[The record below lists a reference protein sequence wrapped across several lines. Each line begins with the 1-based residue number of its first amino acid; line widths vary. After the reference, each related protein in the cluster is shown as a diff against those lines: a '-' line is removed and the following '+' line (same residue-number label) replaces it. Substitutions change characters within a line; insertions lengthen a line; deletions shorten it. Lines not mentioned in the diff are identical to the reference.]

1 MNFLSLLLALAL
13 SNPLWANFRAG
24 SGKASGGR
32 TSNASAAASQ
42 GGLKASPTTAPLS
55 IPTLASPL
63 GGTAAPRVLAPEGA
77 LALPV
82 SAVGSEAQGPGAS
95 QAKAPAKGPY
105 FLEALKKLG
114 AGEELVGRLYD
125 YQTKRH
131 PGEQNKIYHGLT
143 HSQDVP
149 SLMSAVFDRLPMA
162 LVSRNRRAL
171 LLVAAA
177 LHDIDPARVPGTP
190 ARVAA
195 TLEYLSQD
203 PESRALLAE
212 FGEVFAF
219 TPGQVQA
226 LIKATDFHMD
236 PAVLAKIQE
245 DFQAMARAEFPE
257 EADRGWAVEWGRRL
271 AFVDKAVSYVGTV
284 ETAAAQVRNLAGEIR
299 AGIAAATGKTAE
311 HPTADEMSAGTPA
324 FLKTLRES
332 PEFSYLPPEFQ
343 SRFESVQAYFL
354 AQRGPPGVPKASAP
368 GGDSPAKAAP
378 QTAEPIAFVLGSV
391 PRNAEDFSHH
401 ALKLALSI
409 RDRAK
414 DAKAEL
420 PASEIG
426 RRQQI
431 YKTALLAKAR
441 EAAAKAGLK
450 ENEVVSHG
458 AQLRKFWGMILKGRL
473 EASNP
478 YPGFKGESYEV
489 WGVRGIEGA
498 ASYGAVRGVQNNLP
512 GVVVL
517 MHNRA
522 KPLQVIGGET
532 LDREPT
538 VEEDFLA
545 AVVTDGTRTVV
556 IEKKDLQALGRL
568 ALEWRRQA
576 VRSAQGGSM
585 TEVERFQRLLD
596 FYAPDR

>member
-1 MNFLSLLLALAL
+1 
-13 SNPLWANFRAG
+13 
-24 SGKASGGR
+24 
-32 TSNASAAASQ
+32 
-42 GGLKASPTTAPLS
+42 
-55 IPTLASPL
+55 
-63 GGTAAPRVLAPEGA
+63 
-77 LALPV
+77 
-82 SAVGSEAQGPGAS
+82 
-95 QAKAPAKGPY
+95 
-105 FLEALKKLG
+105 
-114 AGEELVGRLYD
+114 
-125 YQTKRH
+125 
-131 PGEQNKIYHGLT
+131 
-143 HSQDVP
+143 
-149 SLMSAVFDRLPMA
+149 
-162 LVSRNRRAL
+162 
-171 LLVAAA
+171 
-177 LHDIDPARVPGTP
+177 
-190 ARVAA
+190 
-195 TLEYLSQD
+195 
-203 PESRALLAE
+203 
-212 FGEVFAF
+212 
-219 TPGQVQA
+219 
-226 LIKATDFHMD
+226 MD
-236 PAVLAKIQE
+236 PAVLAKMQA
-245 DFQAMARAEFPE
+245 DFIETTKTAFAEGG
-257 EADRGWAVEWGRRL
+257 DQGWAVEWGKRL

-284 ETAAAQVRNLAGEIR
+284 ETAAAQVKNLAGEIR
-299 AGIAAATGKTAE
+299 AAVAAATGKAAE
-311 HPTADEMSAGTPA
+311 HPTDSEMAAGTPA

-343 SRFESVQAYFL
+343 GRFEAVQAYFI
-354 AQRGPPGVPKASAP
+354 AQRGPPGAPKASAP
-368 GGDSPAKAAP
+368 GGDSVRAAP
-378 QTAEPIAFVLGSV
+378 QTAEPLAFLLGNT
-391 PRNAEDFSHH
+391 PKNAQDFSHH

-409 RDRAK
+409 RDRVK

-420 PASEIG
+420 PAQEIG

-450 ENEVVSHG
+450 ESEVVSHG

-517 MHNRA
+517 MHNRV

-545 AVVTDGTRTVV
+545 AVVTDGTRTIVL
-556 IEKKDLQALGRL
+556 EKKDLQELGRL
-568 ALEWRRQA
+568 AQQWRRDA

-585 TEVERFQRLLD
+585 VEVDRLQRLLD